1 MPGSSGSIHAGSW
14 ARRRATAPS
23 LFRMPASVKSAFP
36 HLARAVR
43 LAGGVLLDPLGAGL
57 RTGSGGVGGATVCHG
72 QCPVLRPA
80 LVTQPHPIRDP
91 KKRPPGTRG
100 ELTSYASQA
109 LTHRGLQRSSSSG
122 LGHTTSSAISTKTRT
137 HLQQLL
143 QERVRLCSN
152 APKQHSRV
160 RVPHLNRRHD
170 TCLPRSV
177 WWYRG
182 YRVCEQGGG
191 GDPGPERFSS
201 PWGVGGTPGC
211 GPMAEDPVPSV
222 SAQGN
227 SAGWR
232 HFVRVRCIQI
242 NSWRLETLNT
252 GLGRQGITLAG

>member
-1 MPGSSGSIHAGSW
+1 
-14 ARRRATAPS
+14 
-23 LFRMPASVKSAFP
+23 MPASVKSAFP

-80 LVTQPHPIRDP
+80 PVTQPHPIRDP

-170 TCLPRSV
+170 TSPPVSVVVPRV
-177 WWYRG
+177 PGLRA
-182 YRVCEQGGG
+182 GGG
-191 GDPGPERFSS
+191 EGTPAQNDFPRPGGWGGPLDAGPWPRTPS
-201 PWGVGGTPGC
+201 PPSVHRGIRLDGGTSCVCDAFRLIPG
-211 GPMAEDPVPSV
+211 
-222 SAQGN
+222 
-227 SAGWR
+227 GWR
-232 HFVRVRCIQI
+232 R
-242 NSWRLETLNT
+242 
-252 GLGRQGITLAG
+252 

>member
-1 MPGSSGSIHAGSW
+1 MPGSSSSIHAGSW

-23 LFRMPASVKSAFP
+23 LLRMPASVKSAFP

-80 LVTQPHPIRDP
+80 PVTQPHPIRDP

-137 HLQQLL
+137 HLPQLL

-191 GDPGPERFSS
+191 RGPRPRTIFLALGGGGDAWMRAHGRGPRPLRQCTGEFG
-201 PWGVGGTPGC
+201 W
-211 GPMAEDPVPSV
+211 MAALRACAMHSD
-222 SAQGN
+222 
-227 SAGWR
+227 
-232 HFVRVRCIQI
+232 
-242 NSWRLETLNT
+242 
-252 GLGRQGITLAG
+252 